1 MSVSNVW
8 ETSCGRQH
16 PDNGVV
22 TRATHLAHL
31 PIDELLPEIV
41 ASLRQSPNLVIEAAP
56 GAGKTT
62 RVPPALLSLGG
73 GVLVLEPRRIAARMA
88 ARRVASE
95 MGEAVGETVGYQ
107 VRFEE
112 SAGPRTRLRFLTE
125 GVLTRRLI
133 ADPELRGIGT
143 VVLDEFHERHLETDL
158 ALALLRRLQKTKRPD
173 LRLVVMSATLDAGP
187 VRKYL
192 GDCPL
197 VKSQGR
203 LFDLV
208 FDWTPYS
215 AAPLEVQVASALETV
230 VARGMP
236 GDVLVFL
243 PGAAAIHRA
252 TRVCELI
259 ARRHPLTI
267 AQLYGDLPPA
277 EQDRALEPSVQRKVI
292 LSTNIAESSITIDGV
307 RVVIDS
313 GLARVANDSPWTGLP
328 SLEIARVSKASA
340 TQRAGRA
347 GRTAPGHVIRLYTAE
362 DFHRR
367 ADHDEP
373 EIVRRELSQM
383 CLQLESMG
391 IHEPSELEWL
401 TPPTVAALKASEA
414 LLDRLGA
421 RGEAAAK
428 MARMPLHPR
437 LSRLMLDA
445 EQGGVA
451 ETGCRTAALLSSG
464 QRVRSSDLFSALDEE
479 RDQGTRAV
487 YDQLRRFVRRDK
499 PAHDVA
505 ALAKAVLAAFPD
517 RVGRRRPNGV
527 VLLSNG
533 GSAVLAQAW
542 QHAGEFLVAI
552 DIEESRDR
560 PAPLLRLACPI
571 EPEWLID
578 LFPDRVL
585 ERRGI
590 EWNRQAERV
599 EAVSALVYD
608 ELVIQ
613 ETRGGVT
620 DDEAAAKLLATR
632 AAEAGIGRFIEPSEM
647 EAFLARVEF
656 AAEHSAMTRIEEQDI
671 RVAFETICYGLR
683 SFADLERAAGG
694 LIPALER
701 LRNTQLLEQI
711 APARLRLAGGRNT
724 KVHYESGKPPWVAS
738 RLQDFFGMTESPRIA
753 GGKVPLV
760 IHLLAPNQRPVQ
772 TTTDLAG
779 FWQRLY
785 PQLRKELGRRYP
797 RHAWP
802 EKPV

>member
-1 MSVSNVW
+1 V
-8 ETSCGRQH
+8 QH
-16 PDNGVV
+16 TTV
-22 TRATHLAHL
+22 L
-31 PIDELLPEIV
+31 PIDALVPGIV
-41 ASLRQSPNLVIEAAP
+41 DHLRKSRNLVIEAAP

-62 RVPPALLSLGG
+62 RVPPALLPLGG
-73 GVLVLEPRRIAARMA
+73 TVLVLEPRRIAARMA

-95 MGEAVGETVGYQ
+95 MGEQIGEAVGYQ
-107 VRFEE
+107 VRFEDV
-112 SAGPRTRLRFLTE
+112 SGPRTRLSFLTE

-133 ADPELRGIGT
+133 TDPELRGVGT

-173 LRLVVMSATLDAGP
+173 LRLVVMSATLDVEP
-187 VRKYL
+187 VRHFL
-192 GDCPL
+192 ADCPA
-197 VKSQGR
+197 VKSDGR
-203 LFDLV
+203 LFDLKI
-208 FDWTPYS
+208 DWTPYS
-215 AAPLEVQVASALETV
+215 AAPLEEQVGSALDTAIV
-230 VARGMP
+230 CGIP

-252 TRVCELI
+252 TRVCDPISRSHNL
-259 ARRHPLTI
+259 LL
-267 AQLYGDLPPA
+267 AQLYGDLSPA
-277 EQDRALEPSVQRKVI
+277 EQDRALEPAAQRKVI
-292 LSTNIAESSITIDGV
+292 LATNIAESSITIDGV

-328 SLEIARVSKASA
+328 SLEIGRVSKASA

-373 EIVRRELSQM
+373 EIARRELSQM

-391 IHEPSELEWL
+391 IHDPMDLEWL
-401 TPPTVAALKASEA
+401 TPPPAAALDASEA
-414 LLDRLGA
+414 LLDRLRA
-421 RGEAAAK
+421 RGQEAGK

-445 EQGGVA
+445 EHAGVGEA
-451 ETGCRTAALLSSG
+451 GCRTAALLSSG
-464 QRVRSSDLFSALDEE
+464 QRVRSPDLFAALDEE
-479 RDQGTRAV
+479 RDHRTRAV
-487 YDQLRRFVRRDK
+487 YEQLRRYVRRGA
-499 PAHDVA
+499 PAHGDTTHDDT

-517 RVGRRRPNGV
+517 RVGRRRANGV
-527 VLLSNG
+527 VLLSGG
-533 GSAVLAQAW
+533 GSAAMAQAW
-542 QHAGEFLVAI
+542 HHPGEYFVAI

-560 PAPLLRLACPI
+560 TAPLLRLVCPI

-578 LFPDRVL
+578 LFPDRIT
-585 ERRGI
+585 ERRGV

-608 ELVIQ
+608 QLAIE
-613 ETRGGVT
+613 ESRGGAV
-620 DDEAAAKLLATR
+620 DDGAAAKLLALR
-632 AAEAGIGRFIEPSEM
+632 AAEAGIDRFIDANEAA
-647 EAFLARVEF
+647 AFLARVEF
-656 AAEHSAMTRIEEQDI
+656 AAEHSAIKKLDENDVRE
-671 RVAFETICYGLR
+671 AFEAICYGLR
-683 SFADLERAAGG
+683 SFSDLERAASG
-694 LIPALER
+694 LLPALER
-701 LRNTQLLEQI
+701 RIDSQVLERI
-711 APARLRLAGGRNT
+711 APSRLRLNSGRNT
-724 KVHYESGKPPWVAS
+724 KVNYERGKPPWVAS
-738 RLQDFFGMTESPRIA
+738 RLQDFFGMTESPRVG

-785 PQLRKELGRRYP
+785 PQLRRELGRRYP